1 MAVNPF
7 VWSRPLDDP
16 AKIVGMDGFAREV
29 ALTLKGQTNVALFG
43 PRDTGKTTFTTQLA
57 RELERDHGADAPPH
71 VVIRV
76 NLERAFSVPAFIACV
91 HDAMVRHP
99 ARAIQREARR
109 QLSALEKE
117 LGFDIKV
124 VKGAVRR
131 SGVTPAQDAEALH
144 AALASLARLG
154 DRVVVVFDEF
164 QRLHRC
170 PGDPLAI
177 IRSALMGP
185 GTDHVSL
192 LMTGSIRE
200 ALELMLSSSR
210 EPIFGEAA
218 HMELPD
224 IPEVEFLEYLEYQ
237 FEATARE
244 APEEA
249 LLHLLALTSNHPKR
263 TQQLAW
269 GVWNAAAR
277 RRRPMTIDLVDE
289 VYEEALDGPDAGEFQ
304 ATVGLLSAGG
314 EAEANEVRALFLL
327 ADRGGENVT
336 ARDVVGL
343 YGFGARS
350 VITPAL
356 ERLRAKGLAV
366 RRGRRWRIAD
376 PFFAGW
382 LQRHSPLALRAEDV

>member
-1 MAVNPF
+1 
-7 VWSRPLDDP
+7 
-16 AKIVGMDGFAREV
+16 
-29 ALTLKGQTNVALFG
+29 
-43 PRDTGKTTFTTQLA
+43 
-57 RELERDHGADAPPH
+57 
-71 VVIRV
+71 
-76 NLERAFSVPAFIACV
+76 
-91 HDAMVRHP
+91 MVRHP

-154 DRVVVVFDEF
+154 DHVVVVFDEF

-170 PGDPLAI
+170 PGEPLAI

-185 GTDHVSL
+185 GTDHVAL

-200 ALELMLSSSR
+200 ALELMLAGSR

-237 FEATARE
+237 FEATARD

-249 LLHLLALTSNHPKR
+249 LLHLLALTSSHPKR

-277 RRRPMTIDLVDE
+277 RRRPVAIDVVDE

-327 ADRGGENVT
+327 ADRGGEHVT

-366 RRGRRWRIAD
+366 RRGRRWRVAD

-382 LQRHSPLALRAEDV
+382 LQRHSPLALRAEDL

>member
-29 ALTLKGQTNVALFG
+29 ALTLKGQANVALFG

-57 RELERDHGADAPPH
+57 RELEREHGPDAPPH
-71 VVIRV
+71 AVIRV

-144 AALASLARLG
+144 AALASLTRLS
-154 DRVVVVFDEF
+154 DHVVVVFDEF
-164 QRLHRC
+164 QRLNRC

-185 GTDHVSL
+185 GTDHVAL

-218 HMELPD
+218 HLELPE

-237 FEATARE
+237 FEATGRDA
-244 APEEA
+244 AEEA
-249 LLHLLALTSNHPKR
+249 LLHLLALTSSHPKR

-269 GVWNAAAR
+269 AVWNAAAR
-277 RRRPMTIDLVDE
+277 RRRPVDIDLVDE
-289 VYEEALDGPDAGEFQ
+289 VYAEQLQGPDAGEFQ
-304 ATVGLLSAGG
+304 ATVQLLSSGDDAQ
-314 EAEANEVRALFLL
+314 ANEARALFLL
-327 ADRGGENVT
+327 ADRDGENMT
-336 ARDVVGL
+336 GRDVVGL
-343 YGFGARS
+343 YGFRARS

-356 ERLRAKGLAV
+356 ERLRGKGLV
-366 RRGRRWRIAD
+366 ERRAGRWRVVD
-376 PFFAGW
+376 PFFGGW
-382 LQRHSPLALRAEDV
+382 LQHHSPLALRAEDV